1 MDIQSLATYVHPLQA
16 PLIGSFISLMIL
28 ESAHCG
34 FMISFNNSYLIDGFG
49 DLLTLAVISWDF
61 VIDCEIGF
69 VLILIVNLFFI
80 WRVWV
85 FSKKIWPVCIL
96 VFLVIARYALSSV
109 PTWLAFHFD
118 NWSIFKDH
126 AYVPLTVSMGI
137 AALGDTLIASTL
149 AYYLHFKRTQSS
161 TRLITR
167 LLAYVVATGAL
178 TRFFPI
184 SLASITNLTS
194 DLSIL
199 SIAELISITASPNSL
214 LYVPF
219 ALVQVKVYANS
230 ALLSLNLRQ
239 YQRKPRHDLTL
250 PLGESNSTPDHSKT
264 SLTAMF

>member
-16 PLIGSFISLMIL
+16 PLIGSFISLIFYGVSCVQTFFYFQTYPDDHILLKIL

-49 DLLTLAVISWDF
+49 DLLTLAVISWY
-61 VIDCEIGF
+61 F

-96 VFLVIARYALSSV
+96 V
-109 PTWLAFHFD
+109 
-118 NWSIFKDH
+118 
-126 AYVPLTVSMGI
+126 PLTVSMGI
-137 AALGDTLIASTL
+137 AALGDTLMASTL

-178 TRFFPI
+178 T
-184 SLASITNLTS
+184 
-194 DLSIL
+194 SIL